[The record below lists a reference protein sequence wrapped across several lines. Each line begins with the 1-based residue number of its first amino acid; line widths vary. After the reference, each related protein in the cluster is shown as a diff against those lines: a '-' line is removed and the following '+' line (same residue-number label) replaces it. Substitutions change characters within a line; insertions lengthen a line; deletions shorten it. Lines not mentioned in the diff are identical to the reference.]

1 MFYERLGEQEQ
12 IKEKEIDSEI
22 EEISVNNSSEE
33 LQQITDNNDNIHN
46 SSTKNENYPKKE
58 INNNKIKNNTKEYF
72 SPYISKSNLDYKMQ
86 NENKEN
92 NYLDANKNKVK
103 YVQKNLVYNENIVRK
118 NETEVNS
125 YLTEVNDKI
134 VSYPQN
140 NTMGKYEIKEANNNQ
155 KLTNKDKNIKKLNFS
170 YDENVSNFDNYN
182 KLKNIKS
189 KKDLIKME
197 YNNFTFN
204 EKIGSE
210 KDNNSKNL
218 KFGYKTINRNDFR
231 KTSDNYYSQ
240 KQITYLKD
248 DNKYAKKENIIV
260 NVNNFENKIE
270 SKNVI
275 NSQNKLKNDK
285 DAKSIRKQIL
295 RNNYNNEIKIL
306 DEEATAA
313 SKPNYYF
320 SYDYSTK
327 IKNYDNKNITNSE
340 YSTALDTAKY
350 KHYPE
355 EKNIEIKE
363 FNVEDNNNNKI
374 EYQNNKIIY
383 TNNDYEL
390 NQKEQSYINNLKTLN
405 TEITKE
411 NKKVN
416 SIINKYMDK
425 NTIDNNINDKKDFEK
440 TLKYYNSTNDLMS
453 PDLIDLT
460 TKSNISSLLK
470 KNYSNIKIVSA
481 PLEDVDGN
489 RPYKYENFVRTNSLE
504 NEQQN
509 TKRTPQRKAIE
520 MNPPNNNKVQVIQES
535 YNLNTLESAVIRNMD
550 EEEEIRTLELEKE
563 RKKLDELEKEKQ
575 RLIFEEKERRE
586 RIRMEMQRQ
595 EMEDIEKKKLMRK
608 KYEERLKKK
617 KEDEEK
623 LMKIKEEQ
631 QRQLREINELKNN
644 RKFDEQ
650 KLFMLTEGK
659 LNRKQRTD
667 YLLGMNNKNVN
678 SNMNKLPFK
687 INLIENNKE
696 NLINKIKTNNIDKNS
711 KYWNYKTNI
720 IENYE
725 NNSLNNS
732 IYNDKNDDEES
743 IIKDNKDFEEID
755 NNSEDQ
761 EENDYKSTNKLETF
775 YENKKY
781 QLDKKIQNIG
791 IDRFNNNDENIL
803 IYKHKNKR
811 ININKNPLIKEKN
824 SEYKTFSPKIT
835 HKANISLLSPKSELD
850 HSSNKLITDL
860 PDFSSKKIEKDEN
873 IEQDKENEYKIDLE
887 IKEDKKENYNDSI
900 NKGYYEKKKFFFNK
914 KQINKDKSFKTK
926 YTDSKK
932 GSFAK
937 LNELREIT
945 SKLASEVEKK
955 IQLINQNKLFSK
967 SKSIPKLSE
976 TYSKYDYSK
985 LNNNLET
992 DNNVKDEPDL
1002 NKSKDKEEKDKIK
1015 KTYKY
1020 NQLIEDTKIE
1030 ISNLI
1035 NNNQN
1040 QATKKKSVSRDNT
1053 LPEEIKK
1060 ECISEIKKIESFTKK
1075 KGKEN
1080 ILSNTEKVNK
1090 LLDNINRN
1098 KKSEIIK
1105 NYKTASN
1112 FNQKTFYNDYLYG
1125 NKKKIQG
1132 QEIDQKFLPYYK
1144 EMYGEATPEKDV

>member
-1 MFYERLGEQEQ
+1 
-12 IKEKEIDSEI
+12 
-22 EEISVNNSSEE
+22 
-33 LQQITDNNDNIHN
+33 
-46 SSTKNENYPKKE
+46 
-58 INNNKIKNNTKEYF
+58 
-72 SPYISKSNLDYKMQ
+72 
-86 NENKEN
+86 
-92 NYLDANKNKVK
+92 
-103 YVQKNLVYNENIVRK
+103 
-118 NETEVNS
+118 
-125 YLTEVNDKI
+125 
-134 VSYPQN
+134 
-140 NTMGKYEIKEANNNQ
+140 
-155 KLTNKDKNIKKLNFS
+155 
-170 YDENVSNFDNYN
+170 
-182 KLKNIKS
+182 
-189 KKDLIKME
+189 
-197 YNNFTFN
+197 
-204 EKIGSE
+204 
-210 KDNNSKNL
+210 
-218 KFGYKTINRNDFR
+218 
-231 KTSDNYYSQ
+231 
-240 KQITYLKD
+240 
-248 DNKYAKKENIIV
+248 
-260 NVNNFENKIE
+260 
-270 SKNVI
+270 
-275 NSQNKLKNDK
+275 
-285 DAKSIRKQIL
+285 
-295 RNNYNNEIKIL
+295 
-306 DEEATAA
+306 
-313 SKPNYYF
+313 
-320 SYDYSTK
+320 
-327 IKNYDNKNITNSE
+327 
-340 YSTALDTAKY
+340 
-350 KHYPE
+350 
-355 EKNIEIKE
+355 
-363 FNVEDNNNNKI
+363 
-374 EYQNNKIIY
+374 
-383 TNNDYEL
+383 
-390 NQKEQSYINNLKTLN
+390 
-405 TEITKE
+405 
-411 NKKVN
+411 
-416 SIINKYMDK
+416 MDK

-489 RPYKYENFVRTNSLE
+489 RPYKFENFVRTNSLE

-520 MNPPNNNKVQVIQES
+520 MNPPNNNKVQAIQES

-743 IIKDNKDFEEID
+743 IIKDNKDFEKIE

-761 EENDYKSTNKLETF
+761 EENDYKSINKLETF

-781 QLDKKIQNIG
+781 QLDTKIQNIG

-914 KQINKDKSFKTK
+914 KQINKDKSFKAK

-976 TYSKYDYSK
+976 TYSKYDFSK
-985 LNNNLET
+985 LNNNLDT

-1020 NQLIEDTKIE
+1020 NQLIKDTKIE

-1098 KKSEIIK
+1098 KKSELIK

-1144 EMYGEATPEKDV
+1144 EIYGEATPEKDV

>member
-1 MFYERLGEQEQ
+1 
-12 IKEKEIDSEI
+12 
-22 EEISVNNSSEE
+22 
-33 LQQITDNNDNIHN
+33 
-46 SSTKNENYPKKE
+46 
-58 INNNKIKNNTKEYF
+58 
-72 SPYISKSNLDYKMQ
+72 
-86 NENKEN
+86 
-92 NYLDANKNKVK
+92 
-103 YVQKNLVYNENIVRK
+103 
-118 NETEVNS
+118 
-125 YLTEVNDKI
+125 
-134 VSYPQN
+134 
-140 NTMGKYEIKEANNNQ
+140 
-155 KLTNKDKNIKKLNFS
+155 
-170 YDENVSNFDNYN
+170 
-182 KLKNIKS
+182 
-189 KKDLIKME
+189 
-197 YNNFTFN
+197 
-204 EKIGSE
+204 
-210 KDNNSKNL
+210 
-218 KFGYKTINRNDFR
+218 
-231 KTSDNYYSQ
+231 
-240 KQITYLKD
+240 
-248 DNKYAKKENIIV
+248 
-260 NVNNFENKIE
+260 
-270 SKNVI
+270 
-275 NSQNKLKNDK
+275 
-285 DAKSIRKQIL
+285 
-295 RNNYNNEIKIL
+295 
-306 DEEATAA
+306 
-313 SKPNYYF
+313 
-320 SYDYSTK
+320 
-327 IKNYDNKNITNSE
+327 
-340 YSTALDTAKY
+340 
-350 KHYPE
+350 
-355 EKNIEIKE
+355 
-363 FNVEDNNNNKI
+363 
-374 EYQNNKIIY
+374 
-383 TNNDYEL
+383 
-390 NQKEQSYINNLKTLN
+390 
-405 TEITKE
+405 
-411 NKKVN
+411 
-416 SIINKYMDK
+416 
-425 NTIDNNINDKKDFEK
+425 
-440 TLKYYNSTNDLMS
+440 
-453 PDLIDLT
+453 
-460 TKSNISSLLK
+460 
-470 KNYSNIKIVSA
+470 
-481 PLEDVDGN
+481 
-489 RPYKYENFVRTNSLE
+489 
-504 NEQQN
+504 
-509 TKRTPQRKAIE
+509 
-520 MNPPNNNKVQVIQES
+520 
-535 YNLNTLESAVIRNMD
+535 MD

-711 KYWNYKTNI
+711 KYWNYKTNK

-743 IIKDNKDFEEID
+743 IIKDNKDFEEIE

-761 EENDYKSTNKLETF
+761 EENDYKSLNKLETF

-791 IDRFNNNDENIL
+791 IDKFNNNDENIL

-850 HSSNKLITDL
+850 HSSNKLTTDL

-873 IEQDKENEYKIDLE
+873 IEQGKENEYKIDHE

-976 TYSKYDYSK
+976 TYSKYDFSK
-985 LNNNLET
+985 LNNNLDT

-1020 NQLIEDTKIE
+1020 NQLIKDTKIE

-1144 EMYGEATPEKDV
+1144 EIYGEATPEKDV

>member
-33 LQQITDNNDNIHN
+33 LQQIIDNNDNMHN

-155 KLTNKDKNIKKLNFS
+155 KITNKDKNIKKLNFS

-218 KFGYKTINRNDFR
+218 KFGYKAINRNDFR

-240 KQITYLKD
+240 KQINYLKD
-248 DNKYAKKENIIV
+248 DNKYAKKENMIV
-260 NVNNFENKIE
+260 NMNNFENKIE
-270 SKNVI
+270 SKNNI

-285 DAKSIRKQIL
+285 DAKSLRKQIL

-306 DEEATAA
+306 DEEATA

-363 FNVEDNNNNKI
+363 FNVEDNNNNNKI

-405 TEITKE
+405 SEITKE

-440 TLKYYNSTNDLMS
+440 TLKYYNSTNNLMS
-453 PDLIDLT
+453 PDLIDLNN
-460 TKSNISSLLK
+460 KNNISSLLK

-481 PLEDVDGN
+481 PVEDLDGN
-489 RPYKYENFVRTNSLE
+489 RPYENFVRTNSLE

-743 IIKDNKDFEEID
+743 II
-755 NNSEDQ
+755 NN
-761 EENDYKSTNKLETF
+761 
-775 YENKKY
+775 
-781 QLDKKIQNIG
+781 
-791 IDRFNNNDENIL
+791 
-803 IYKHKNKR
+803 
-811 ININKNPLIKEKN
+811 
-824 SEYKTFSPKIT
+824 
-835 HKANISLLSPKSELD
+835 
-850 HSSNKLITDL
+850 
-860 PDFSSKKIEKDEN
+860 
-873 IEQDKENEYKIDLE
+873 
-887 IKEDKKENYNDSI
+887 
-900 NKGYYEKKKFFFNK
+900 
-914 KQINKDKSFKTK
+914 
-926 YTDSKK
+926 
-932 GSFAK
+932 
-937 LNELREIT
+937 
-945 SKLASEVEKK
+945 
-955 IQLINQNKLFSK
+955 
-967 SKSIPKLSE
+967 
-976 TYSKYDYSK
+976 
-985 LNNNLET
+985 
-992 DNNVKDEPDL
+992 
-1002 NKSKDKEEKDKIK
+1002 
-1015 KTYKY
+1015 
-1020 NQLIEDTKIE
+1020 
-1030 ISNLI
+1030 
-1035 NNNQN
+1035 
-1040 QATKKKSVSRDNT
+1040 
-1053 LPEEIKK
+1053 
-1060 ECISEIKKIESFTKK
+1060 
-1075 KGKEN
+1075 
-1080 ILSNTEKVNK
+1080 
-1090 LLDNINRN
+1090 
-1098 KKSEIIK
+1098 
-1105 NYKTASN
+1105 
-1112 FNQKTFYNDYLYG
+1112 
-1125 NKKKIQG
+1125 
-1132 QEIDQKFLPYYK
+1132 
-1144 EMYGEATPEKDV
+1144 